1 MKTNELAILVT
12 TYLICK
18 GYEFKCKK
26 SKSSNSYYID
36 FKTPNSTIRISDHLQ
51 EDRKTP
57 EIHILNWTD
66 MYKVYERY
74 A

>member
-1 MKTNELAILVT
+1 MTTRELTILVI
-12 TYLICK
+12 TYLVSR
-18 GYEFKCKK
+18 GYSLSFRK

-36 FKTPNSTIRISDHLQ
+36 FRKPKTSIRISDHLQ

-57 EIHILNWTD
+57 EIHVLNWSD
-66 MYKVYERY
+66 MYKVYEKY

>member
-1 MKTNELAILVT
+1 MTTRELTILVII
-12 TYLICK
+12 YLVSR

-26 SKSSNSYYID
+26 ANSSNSYYID

-51 EDRKTP
+51 EGRKTP
-57 EIHILNWTD
+57 EINILNWSD